1 MTDAEISEWLAIQG
15 QDRIRL
21 RFCEALQDG
30 SGRVAT
36 ASLAQGQT
44 VAYKAGTCEP
54 IVNQDGQIQVS
65 DDGGAISWITPRY
78 ADVASAQVDSLVW
91 TPALGKL
98 GGETPAMTDAY
109 LEPDA
114 WADHPLSDNPDS
126 SIGWR
131 AAFTPTDDGKA
142 VLASITA
149 RLAPKGK
156 SQADQNRAAVEGY
169 PLAFFL
175 DGSPVIDSDG
185 HVAVFRV
192 FRADFPPQLIN
203 GLKRNV
209 ARSVAEALN
218 GPALQLPVQ
227 VISVTRS

>member
-1 MTDAEISEWLAIQG
+1 MVD
-15 QDRIRL
+15 
-21 RFCEALQDG
+21 
-30 SGRVAT
+30 
-36 ASLAQGQT
+36 
-44 VAYKAGTCEP
+44 YKADTCEP
-54 IVNQDGQIQVS
+54 IVNEQGQIQVS
-65 DDGGAISWITPRY
+65 DVGGAVSWITPTY

-91 TPALGKL
+91 TPALGEL
-98 GGETPAMTDAY
+98 RGETPAMTDAY
-109 LEPDA
+109 LQPDA
-114 WADHPLSDNPDS
+114 HADHPLSDNQDS

-131 AAFTPTDDGKA
+131 AVFRPTDDGKA

-156 SQADQNRAAVEGY
+156 SQADQNTAAIKGY

-175 DGSPVIDSDG
+175 DGRPVIDSDG
-185 HVAVFRV
+185 QVAVFRV

-209 ARSVAEALN
+209 ARGVAEALN